1 VRALP
6 PDLTYTAAS
15 FLDDKV
21 RNTVTKKLD
30 LSFDD
35 PLARFMLEAPFQ
47 QGGTGFPPLT
57 EKRNATF
64 LSSVFLTMQ
73 ASKKGTVLRMM
84 SRSTCTLE
92 QLPTMLHRSPRS
104 IKSLT
109 PDQLEKAGL
118 PSP

>member
-1 VRALP
+1 M
-6 PDLTYTAAS
+6 
-15 FLDDKV
+15 F
-21 RNTVTKKLD
+21 D

-35 PLARFMLEAPFQ
+35 PFARFMLEAPFR
-47 QGGTGFPPLT
+47 QGGMGFPPLT
-57 EKRNATF
+57 EKCNAAF

-84 SRSTCTLE
+84 SRSTLE
-92 QLPTMLHRSPRS
+92 HLPTMLHRSPRS